1 MQVSVRFGKDQFVK
15 VLNDQ
20 LKSLNPNSPEVDES
34 NLTMI
39 GKKGDETIG
48 EVDNVD
54 LVVDLPV
61 AQEEA

>member
-20 LKSLNPNSPEVDES
+20 LKSLNPNSPEVNED

-39 GKKGDETIG
+39 GKKGEEIVG

-54 LVVDLPV
+54 LVVDLPI
-61 AQEEA
+61 A